1 MLNQT
6 PKNRMHS
13 HAGCVVAAELMLW
26 ICALTIVVTSA
37 IFTKQRGSLPA
48 LAQIQTSQG
57 ALPKAPTYTE
67 ISLYTTPTNP
77 IDEEAIAQA
86 IELTAEPAE
95 IQADD
100 THEDTSIRWFD
111 GRAVRPVRTVYMT
124 VTGYSPDARS
134 CGIYA
139 DNKTSIM
146 YSVWTNGM
154 NLVAADPRVLPY
166 RSLISVP
173 GYASSEIVPIL
184 DCGGAIKG
192 NRLDLLYPTHELAMQ
207 WGVRQLPVTIWEY
220 VDQNKNQNEFEN

>member
-1 MLNQT
+1 MRHT
-6 PKNRMHS
+6 PKNRMHTRT
-13 HAGCVVAAELMLW
+13 GRVVAGEMMLW
-26 ICALTIVVTSA
+26 ICALTVVVTSA
-37 IFTKQRGSLPA
+37 IFTKERGSLPA
-48 LAQIQTSQG
+48 LAQIQT
-57 ALPKAPTYTE
+57 PTP
-67 ISLYTTPTNP
+67 TTPKVKLDTRAITPVAEFSTPVNP

-95 IQADD
+95 IKPQ
-100 THEDTSIRWFD
+100 DTSIRWFD
-111 GRAVRPVRTVYMT
+111 GRAVRPVRTIYMT

-173 GYASSEIVPIL
+173 GYAGSEIVPIM

-192 NRLDLLYPTHELAMQ
+192 SRLDLLYPTHEMALQ
-207 WGVRQLPVTIWEY
+207 WGIRQLPVTVWEY
-220 VDQNKNQNEFEN
+220 VDENEG